1 MIAKAVSTAMAT
13 LKLTTNIT
21 AVKQVAP
28 DFQNV
33 SIMPEEKE
41 YEKTTSSNK
50 RKQHQAIRENNI
62 KQ

>member
-1 MIAKAVSTAMAT
+1 M
-13 LKLTTNIT
+13 T

-41 YEKTTSSNK
+41 YEKTTSSNW
-50 RKQHQAIRENNI
+50 RKEHQAVREKNI